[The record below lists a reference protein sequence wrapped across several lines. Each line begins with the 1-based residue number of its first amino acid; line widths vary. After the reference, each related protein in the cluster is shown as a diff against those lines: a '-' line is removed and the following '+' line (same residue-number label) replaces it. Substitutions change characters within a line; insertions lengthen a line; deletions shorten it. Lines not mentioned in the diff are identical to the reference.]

1 MKKTA
6 LPSAKEGNRKYGA
19 LDSEEWLSVSDA
31 AKKLSCSA
39 PSIERRAIEWREQPV
54 PFKFRYVY
62 LVWDEGGEPE
72 RRYCEADLNAVL
84 FTPDRLPRA
93 SKARLRP
100 RYIR

>member
-1 MKKTA
+1 MKKSVSGA
-6 LPSAKEGNRKYGA
+6 HDGGNKFGA
-19 LDSEEWLSVSDA
+19 VESKKWLSVSEA

-39 PSIERRAIEWREQPV
+39 PSIERRAVEWKDQAV

-72 RRYCEADLNAVL
+72 RRYCEDDLNAVL

-100 RYIR
+100 RFLR